1 MNAKSQSSVSKGS
14 LLNNFHYLWRNSM
27 ELGIWFAFVIAC
39 VVFSLAPGAGTV
51 ASINNSMMGGM
62 KAALKG
68 LIGLQLALALHIL
81 VVSLGLGA
89 LLASSAVFFEVV
101 KYTGAAYLIYLGFKK
116 WQEQGTLNVVGESN
130 TTIYAQLIKQGFVVN
145 LMNPKSIVFLAA
157 FLPQF
162 VNVNHSAVDQY
173 MILGMTVIVI
183 DSIVMFCYSL
193 LGLFVKPYLSSQK
206 VMSFVNK
213 LFGTLFISMGLVLA
227 KAE

>member
-1 MNAKSQSSVSKGS
+1 
-14 LLNNFHYLWRNSM
+14 M
-27 ELGIWFAFVIAC
+27 ELGIWFAFVAAC

-51 ASINNSMMGGM
+51 ASINNSMMGGIN
-62 KAALKG
+62 AALKG

-81 VVSLGLGA
+81 VVSFGLGA
-89 LLASSAVFFEVV
+89 LLASSAVFFEIV

-116 WQEQGTLNVVGESN
+116 WREKGTLNVGESAN
-130 TTIYAQLIKQGFVVN
+130 TTVYGQLIKQGFVVN

-162 VNVNHSAVDQY
+162 ININHSAAEQY
-173 MILGMTVIVI
+173 MLLGITVITI
-183 DSIVMFCYSL
+183 DSVVMIGYSL
-193 LGLFVKPYLSSQK
+193 LGLFVKPYLSNQK

-213 LFGTLFISMGLVLA
+213 LFGTLFISMGIVLA

>member
-1 MNAKSQSSVSKGS
+1 MG
-14 LLNNFHYLWRNSM
+14 
-27 ELGIWFAFVIAC
+27 LGIWFAFVAAC

-51 ASINNSMMGGM
+51 ASINNSMMGGI

-81 VVSLGLGA
+81 VVSFGLGA
-89 LLASSAVFFEVV
+89 LLASSAVFFEIV

-116 WQEQGTLNVVGESN
+116 WREKEIFNVGESSH
-130 TTIYAQLIKQGFVVN
+130 TTVYGQLIKQGFVVN

-162 VNVNHSAVDQY
+162 INVNHSVIEQY
-173 MILGMTVIVI
+173 LILGITVIVI
-183 DSIVMFCYSL
+183 DSVVMFGYSL
-193 LGLFVKPYLSSQK
+193 LGLFVKPYLSNQK
-206 VMSFVNK
+206 VMFFVNK
-213 LFGTLFISMGLVLA
+213 LFGTLFISMGVALA